1 MNIAKTIIKESFEIV
16 SFAFNKEVSFDA
28 QLSSVEAL
36 NDIVKTLKGF
46 KSRDYYYSKDNQRW
60 FDFIV
65 WESIEDA
72 QAASKLIM
80 NNPQALEI
88 FALMDE
94 ETMSF
99 SHYKKLGGV
108 TQD

>member
-1 MNIAKTIIKESFEIV
+1 MTIAKNITTESFEIV

-28 QLSSVEAL
+28 QQSSLESL

-46 KSRDYYYSKDNQRW
+46 KSRDYYYSEDNQRW

-65 WESIEDA
+65 WESLEDA
-72 QAASKLIM
+72 QAASKQIM

-94 ETMSF
+94 QTMSI

-108 TQD
+108 KQD